1 MTVTLKYNESIKYET
16 ISSYAHQW
24 AAAYGDL
31 INIPNI
37 HDNYT
42 FSSGTDMDNN
52 RIALAEFQNPDGPA
66 ALIIGGTLLGDNGFM
81 ERGNYIQ
88 SLEFG
93 NSFVPNADNT
103 SNTPK
108 QLDQVQLR
116 LDGLSIDG
124 DFYYSVCSLSRTM
137 HAEPGKP
144 YQGGEGEGIY
154 NLLRGNATP
163 MLELLKAQGIDVNIP
178 LNDMATATQFD
189 VIVDMPVID
198 TIGVTDGSD
207 ILLAA

>member
-1 MTVTLKYNESIKYET
+1 NESIKYET

-24 AAAYGDL
+24 ATAYGDL
-31 INIPNI
+31 VNISNI

-42 FSSGTDMDNN
+42 FSDSTDMNNN

-66 ALIIGGTLLGDNGFM
+66 ALIVGGTLLGDNGFM

-93 NSFVPNADNT
+93 NSFIPNADNASNT
-103 SNTPK
+103 GNTPK

-144 YQGGEGEGIY
+144 YQGGEDEGIY

-163 MLELLKAQGIDVNIP
+163 MLELLKAQGIDVNTP
-178 LNDMATATQFD
+178 LTDMAIATQFNAIAD
-189 VIVDMPVID
+189 TPVID
-198 TIGVTDGSD
+198 TVGVTDGSD